1 MLHILREERRRNT
14 IAALERIQKY
24 HILRDLRGSYKGN
37 SKFYSENITK
47 LWNKG

>member
-1 MLHILREERRRNT
+1 LREERKQNT
-14 IAALERIQKY
+14 IASLERIQKY

-37 SKFYSENITK
+37 YEFYYENIAK